1 MTRAR
6 VARSFSIPCRNVTIS
21 YVTKAAEVSSSTRP
35 LMTSSI
41 AVSFCLMGQSRSDI
55 SAPPPPRRRDL
66 GHPQQLGAD
75 RQICG
80 LRRPGVDLEPNA
92 VPVVHEPHH
101 AALIGEVGVVAYGE
115 DGTILKPAQDLGHA
129 IAIGLV
135 DEQDVAR
142 CDFVDR
148 LVAPDLKRPPPQLLP
163 AHGLVEKLPERIA
176 PENAD
181 DERRRRIGKRIG
193 RPVDELRK
201 VEEKDGLHAVLRCT
215 PGLRRQPASP
225 DRPEQ
230 QRRGCENLLQKRHSI
245 VPYTPR
251 SISRRVA
258 AAPNSAWRA
267 CRRFCPTSAR
277 SRFAT
282 G

>member
-6 VARSFSIPCRNVTIS
+6 VARSFSVPCRTVTIS
-21 YVTKAAEVSSSTRP
+21 YVTKAAEVSSNSRP
-35 LMTSSI
+35 LMRSSI
-41 AVSFCLMGQSRSDI
+41 AVSFCLMGQSRNDI
-55 SAPPPPRRRDL
+55 SAPPPPRGRDL
-66 GHPQQLGAD
+66 GDPQQLGAD
-75 RQICG
+75 RQIRG

-101 AALIGEVGVVAYGE
+101 AALIGEVGVVAHGE
-115 DGTILKPAQDLGHA
+115 DGPIPKPAQDLAHA
-129 IAIGLV
+129 IASGLM

-142 CDFVDR
+142 FDFVDR

-201 VEEKDGLHAVLRCT
+201 VEEKDGLHAVLRGVL
-215 PGLRRQPASP
+215 GLRRQPAAPPPP

-230 QRRGCENLLQKRHSI
+230 QRRGRENPPQKRHST

-251 SISRRVA
+251 SIRSEERRV
-258 AAPNSAWRA
+258 
-267 CRRFCPTSAR
+267 
-277 SRFAT
+277 
-282 G
+282 